1 MNVILAYIF
10 YFIAA
15 SASPLQRRWLAKR
28 KDIDGKGQIN
38 LAFRVSL
45 IVAIL
50 SLSLPLFIP
59 ITINGSIWYLLLLA
73 LATGIF
79 GSSAIVISYFLQKHV
94 QAGVYTLVT
103 NIYVPIAIIL
113 STIFLN
119 EKLLPIQILGTILLL
134 SGIFIVSKK
143 HKIGRFKFDKY
154 FMFLLLGG
162 LLIAFDV
169 IVERALQK
177 ATGFTAG
184 VMIMVWSQ
192 CLFLV
197 IAVLISK
204 SKNIYSSNDIT
215 ITGVLRFF
223 QTISWAILIF
233 VVGNLSIVSSV
244 TTFKVVIMF
253 IAGALILKE
262 HDDMKRKILGSII
275 AVIGLLLM
283 K

>member
-10 YFIAA
+10 YFVAA
-15 SASPLQRRWLAKR
+15 SASPLQRRWLAKK

-38 LAFRVSL
+38 LAFRVTL
-45 IVAIL
+45 IVGIL
-50 SLSLPLFIP
+50 SLLLPLISPFYL
-59 ITINGSIWYLLLLA
+59 TGNIWYILGLA

-79 GSSAIVISYFLQKHV
+79 GASAIIISYYLQKHV

-103 NIYVPIAIIL
+103 NIYTPIAIVL
-113 STIFLN
+113 ATIFLN
-119 EKLLPIQILGTILLL
+119 ERLLPLQILGTVFLLA
-134 SGIFIVSKK
+134 GIVIVSKK

-154 FMFLLLGG
+154 FILLLLGG
-162 LLIAFDV
+162 FLIAIDV
-169 IVERALQK
+169 TLERALQK
-177 ATGFTAG
+177 ATGLSAG
-184 VMIMVWSQ
+184 LMIMVWSQ
-192 CLFLV
+192 CLFLGL
-197 IAVLISK
+197 AVLISK
-204 SKNIYSSNDIT
+204 SKNIYSKNDIT
-215 ITGVLRFF
+215 ITGVLRFL

-253 IAGALILKE
+253 IAGALILQE
-262 HDDMKRKILGSII
+262 HDDIKRKILGSVI